1 MILVSGA
8 TGYLGGMI
16 VRKLLAEGQDVRIL
30 VRPQSDSQALVQ
42 AGAQPVVGDLKD
54 LPSLDTACAGVTTV
68 ITTANSATRGGEDN
82 PQTVDLQG
90 NHNLIDAAKAA
101 GVKQFIF
108 TSVFGADVNSPVP
121 FVQAKGRSES
131 YLRDSG
137 IPYTILMPTAF
148 MDTWLP
154 MILGAPLQTGQPVI
168 LVGEGRRKHSFIAV
182 SDVAAFATA
191 AVGHPAALNQNL
203 PLGGPEAVSWREVI
217 ATVERVLGC
226 SLHVQTVA
234 PGEPLPGLPAF
245 VAGLMASFETYDSM
259 IDMAETAGTFSVQQ
273 TTVAEFVRQTFK
285 NGASRL

>member
-30 VRPQSDSQALVQ
+30 VRPHSDSQALVQ

-54 LPSLDTACAGVTTV
+54 RSTLDAACAGIVTV
-68 ITTANSATRGGEDN
+68 ITTANSASRGGEDS

-108 TSVFGADVNSPVP
+108 TSVFGADVNSPIP
-121 FVQAKGRSES
+121 FVQAKGRSEA

-137 IPYTILMPTAF
+137 IPYTILMPTTL

-154 MILGAPLQTGQPVI
+154 MILGAPLQTGQPVT
-168 LVGEGRRKHSFIAV
+168 LVGEGRRKHAFIAV

-191 AVGHPAALNQNL
+191 AIDHPAAMNQDL

-226 SLHVQTVA
+226 SLQVQTVA
-234 PGEPLPGLPAF
+234 PGEPLPGLPDF
-245 VAGLMASFETYDSM
+245 VAGLMAGFETYDSM

-273 TTVAEFVRQTFK
+273 TTVDEFVRQTFK
-285 NGASRL
+285 DGASRL